1 MAKNP
6 EGHLSIYVGL
16 SPLPPLSQLRITDF
30 RDEAPPTAQERAGVI
45 LRPYQEEAYQAWVE
59 RGRRGVV
66 VAPTGTG
73 KTVIAAHAIRASGL
87 PTLVVVPTKRIL
99 KTWVTALAR
108 FGLRATAFYG
118 RKKSP
123 SPLTI
128 SIYNSVVRHPEI
140 VDRFGMVVLDEV
152 HHAAAEV
159 FRKILDLIEG
169 RAVMALTATLKRGD
183 GRHTEIVARLPVV
196 YALDLKTAMERGYV
210 APIEIV
216 PVPAP
221 LTDWERR
228 LYNDVEQRIR
238 RVRAEL
244 AAAKASSSNYLIERL
259 DRRLKML
266 LNERRQLLSKIPSK
280 RARVLEIVR
289 SIGDERVIVFSES
302 IESIE
307 ELKRYLVENGVSAE
321 TYHSKKPEAVR
332 DAIFADWGK
341 GFRVLLAVRAL
352 DEGVDVPEVKTGIII
367 ASGKE
372 TRQLVQRQGRLIRPV
387 QGKTARLYV
396 VYAENTYEYEIF
408 LKLKGIIKGWVR
420 PY

>member
-1 MAKNP
+1 M
-6 EGHLSIYVGL
+6 
-16 SPLPPLSQLRITDF
+16 SQLRLTDF
-30 RDEAPPTAQERAGVI
+30 RDEEPQRTAQEKETVGVR

-73 KTVIAAHAIRASGL
+73 KTVIAAYAIKTSGL
-87 PTLVVVPTKRIL
+87 PTLVIVPTERIL
-99 KTWVTALAR
+99 KTWITALAR
-108 FGLRATAFYG
+108 FGLRATAYYG
-118 RKKSP
+118 REKSP

-140 VDRFGMVVLDEV
+140 VDGFGMVVLDEV
-152 HHAAAEV
+152 HHAAASV
-159 FRKILDLIEG
+159 FRRILDLVGG

-183 GRHTEIVARLPVV
+183 GRHTEIVARLPIV
-196 YALDLKTAMERGYV
+196 YTLDLKTAIERGYV
-210 APIEIV
+210 SPIDIV
-216 PVPAP
+216 PIPAP
-221 LTDWERR
+221 LTSQERM
-228 LYNDVEQRIR
+228 LYNDVELRIR

-244 AAAKASSSNYLIERL
+244 AAAKASSSSYLVERL
-259 DRRLKML
+259 DRRLKIL

-280 RARVLEIVR
+280 RVRVLGIVR
-289 SIGDERVIVFSES
+289 SVEDDRVIVFSES

-307 ELKRYLVENGVSAE
+307 SIEELKKYLIENGVSAE
-321 TYHSKKPEAVR
+321 TYHSQKPESVR
-332 DAIFADWGK
+332 DSIFAEWGR

-372 TRQLVQRQGRLIRPV
+372 VRQLVQRQGRLIRPV
-387 QGKTARLYV
+387 QGKKARLYV
-396 VYAENTYEYEIF
+396 VYAEGTYEYEIF
-408 LKLKGIIKGWVR
+408 LRLRSLIRGWIR